1 MDMNVLYNVPHEM
14 PLTIVIASYFY
25 MVGLHAGCSLLSI
38 GATLTGKKQYKPI
51 AKIGAIGVII
61 LFSTAPILLIVDL
74 GQPLRFW
81 YLMARGNPT
90 SPLTW
95 GSFFLCSYPI
105 TTTIYIVM
113 LFKNNMKWA
122 KIFGAISLPLAI
134 GVHAYTGFVLS
145 MGISRVTWSTSLM
158 PIYFLSS
165 AMVSGIAL
173 MTIIGIIRHWSKN
186 RLRNWES
193 DDDKQK
199 DFGLLINLTRLAGIF
214 MILNL
219 FIVFTEQVN
228 MHFESEEALEAAK
241 MMLSGHLSKLYAV
254 FDLGLGNLLPVLAMA
269 VPGVNKNLKVWI
281 VLMVFALVGVYIMRY
296 TVTVGGQFLP
306 IM

>member
-1 MDMNVLYNVPHEM
+1 MEMNVLYNVPHEI

-61 LFSTAPILLIVDL
+61 LFSTAPILLIIDL

-95 GSFFLCSYPI
+95 GSFFLCSYPV
-105 TTTIYIVM
+105 TTTIYIIT

-145 MGISRVTWSTSLM
+145 MGISRVAWSTSLM

-173 MTIIGIIRHWSKN
+173 MCIIGIIRHWVKN
-186 RLRNWES
+186 RARSWENS
-193 DDDKQK
+193 DEKDK
-199 DFGLLINLTRLAGIF
+199 DFSLLISLTRLAGVF

-281 VLMVFALVGVYIMRY
+281 VLMVFALIGVYIMRY

>member
-1 MDMNVLYNVPHEM
+1 MEMNVLYNVPHEL
-14 PLTIVIASYFY
+14 PLTVAIATYFY

-38 GATLTGKKQYKPI
+38 GATLTGKKEYKPI

-61 LFSTAPILLIVDL
+61 LFSTAPTLLIVDL
-74 GQPLRFW
+74 GQPLRFF
-81 YLMARGNPT
+81 YLMVRGNPT

-95 GSFFLCSYPI
+95 GSFFLCAYPI
-105 TTTIYIVM
+105 TTTVYITM

-145 MGISRVTWSTSLM
+145 MGISRVTWSTSVM
-158 PIYFLSS
+158 PLYFLSS

-173 MTIIGIIRHWSKN
+173 MCLIGIIRHWIKN
-186 RLRNWES
+186 RENSWQSGEEVT
-193 DDDKQK
+193 DKT
-199 DFGLLINLTRLAGIF
+199 LLINLTRLAGVF

-228 MHFESEEALEAAK
+228 MRFESEEALEAAK
-241 MMLSGHLSKLYAV
+241 MLMTGHLSRMYAIV
-254 FDLGLGNLLPVLAMA
+254 DLGLGNVLPVLMLA
-269 VPGVNKNLKVWI
+269 VPGVNKNLKVWA
-281 VLMVFALVGVYIMRY
+281 VLMLFALVGVYIMRY
-296 TVTVGGQFLP
+296 TITVGGQYLP

>member
-1 MDMNVLYNVPHEM
+1 MDMNVLYNVPHEI
-14 PLTIVIASYFY
+14 PLTIAIATYFY

-38 GATLTGKKQYKPI
+38 GATLTGKKEYKPI

-61 LFSTAPILLIVDL
+61 LFSTAPILLVVDL

-81 YLMARGNPT
+81 YLMTRGNST

-95 GSFFLCSYPI
+95 GSVFLCSYPI

-113 LFKNNMKWA
+113 LFKNNMKYA

-145 MGISRVTWSTSLM
+145 MGISRVAWSTSLM

-173 MTIIGIIRHWSKN
+173 MTLIGIIRHWTKN
-186 RLRNWES
+186 R
-193 DDDKQK
+193 K
-199 DFGLLINLTRLAGIF
+199 DSWADEHEKETDNGLLINLTRLAGVF

-228 MHFESEEALEAAK
+228 MRFESEEAVEAAK
-241 MMLSGHLSKLYAV
+241 MLLTGHLSSLYAYV
-254 FDLGLGNLLPVLAMA
+254 DLGLGNLLPVLAMA
-269 VPGVNKNLKVWI
+269 VPGVNKNLKVWA
-281 VLMVFALVGVYIMRY
+281 VLMVFALIGVYIMRY
-296 TVTVGGQFLP
+296 TVTVGGQFIP

>member
-1 MDMNVLYNVPHEM
+1 MDMNVLYNVPHEI

-38 GATLTGKKQYKPI
+38 GATLTGKKEYKPI

-61 LFSTAPILLIVDL
+61 LFSTAPILLIIDL

-81 YLMARGNPT
+81 YLMVRGNPT

-95 GSFFLCSYPI
+95 GSFFLCSYPV
-105 TTTIYIVM
+105 TTTIYIIS
-113 LFKNNMKWA
+113 LFKGNMKYA

-145 MGISRVTWSTSLM
+145 MGISRVAWSTSLM

-173 MTIIGIIRHWSKN
+173 MTIIGIIRHWAKN
-186 RLRNWES
+186 RQENWADAHEKEV
-193 DDDKQK
+193 DY
-199 DFGLLINLTRLAGIF
+199 GLLINLTRLAGVF

-228 MHFESEEALEAAK
+228 MHFESEEAIEAAK
-241 MMLSGHLSKLYAV
+241 MMLTGHLSKMYAV

-269 VPGVNKNLKVWI
+269 IPGVNKNLKVWL
-281 VLMVFALVGVYIMRY
+281 VLMVFALIGVYIMRY
-296 TVTVGGQFLP
+296 TVTVGSQFLP

>member
-14 PLTIVIASYFY
+14 PLSIVIASYFF

-38 GATLTGKKQYKPI
+38 GATLTGKKEYKPI

-61 LFSTAPILLIVDL
+61 LFSTAPLLLIIDL

-81 YLMARGNPT
+81 YLMARGNST

-95 GSFFLCSYPI
+95 GSFFLLSYPV
-105 TTTIYIVM
+105 TTTVYIIM
-113 LFKNNMKWA
+113 LFKNNMKFA

-145 MGISRVTWSTSLM
+145 MGLSSVIWHTSLM

-173 MTIIGIIRHWSKN
+173 MSIIGIIRHWAKS
-186 RLRNWES
+186 RMGSWSEDGERE
-193 DDDKQK
+193 K
-199 DFGLLINLTRLAGIF
+199 DYKLLIGLTRLAGMF

-219 FIVFTEQVN
+219 FIVFSEQVN
-228 MHFESEEALEAAK
+228 MRFESEEARAAAK
-241 MMLSGHLSKLYAV
+241 MMISGHWSMLYA
-254 FDLGLGNLLPVLAMA
+254 FCDLGLGTLIPVLAMA
-269 VPGVNKNLKVWI
+269 VPVVNKNLKVWA
-281 VLMVFALVGVYIMRY
+281 VLMLFALVGVYIMRY

>member
-1 MDMNVLYNVPHEM
+1 MEMNVLYNVPHEA
-14 PLTIVIASYFY
+14 PLTVAIATYFY

-38 GATLTGKKQYKPI
+38 GATLTGKKEYKPI

-61 LFSTAPILLIVDL
+61 LFSTAPLLLIIDL

-81 YLMARGNPT
+81 YLIIRGNFT
-90 SPLTW
+90 SPLSW
-95 GSFFLCSYPI
+95 GSFFLCAYPV
-105 TTTIYIVM
+105 TTTIYITM
-113 LFKNNMKWA
+113 LFRNNMKYA

-145 MGISRVTWSTSLM
+145 MGSRVTWHTAVM

-173 MTIIGIIRHWSKN
+173 MTIIGIIRHWAKSRAN
-186 RLRNWES
+186 SWAEGEPA
-193 DDDKQK
+193 K
-199 DFGLLINLTRLAGIF
+199 DYRLLINLTRLAGAF
-214 MILNL
+214 MIFNL

-228 MHFESEEALEAAK
+228 MRFESEEARQAAR
-241 MMLSGHLSKLYAV
+241 MLVSGRLGVLYGMA
-254 FDLGLGNLLPVLAMA
+254 DLGLGNLLPVLAMA
-269 VPGVNKNLKVWI
+269 VPGVNKNLKVWL
-281 VLMVFALVGVYIMRY
+281 VLMLFAMAGVWIMRY
-296 TVTVGGQFLP
+296 AITVGGQFLP

>member
-1 MDMNVLYNVPHEM
+1 MDMNVLYNVPHEI

-38 GATLTGKKQYKPI
+38 GATLTGKKEYKPI

-61 LFSTAPILLIVDL
+61 LFSTAPLLLIIDL

-81 YLMARGNPT
+81 YLMVRGNPT

-95 GSFFLCSYPI
+95 GSFFLCSYPV
-105 TTTIYIVM
+105 TTTIYIIT
-113 LFKNNMKWA
+113 LFKGNMKYA

-145 MGISRVTWSTSLM
+145 MGISRVSWSSSLM

-173 MTIIGIIRHWSKN
+173 MTIIGIIRHWTKN
-186 RLRNWES
+186 RAKSWDSVEEAET
-193 DDDKQK
+193 DYT
-199 DFGLLINLTRLAGIF
+199 LLIKLTRLAGVF

-219 FIVFTEQVN
+219 FIVFTEQIN
-228 MHFESEEALEAAK
+228 MRFESEEAVEAAK
-241 MMLSGHLSKLYAV
+241 MMMTGYMSKLYAV
-254 FDLGLGNLLPVLAMA
+254 FDLGLGNLLPVLALA
-269 VPGVNKNLKVWI
+269 IPKVNKNLKVWA
-281 VLMVFALVGVYIMRY
+281 VLMIFALIGVYIMRY
-296 TVTVGGQFLP
+296 SVTVGGQFLP

>member
-1 MDMNVLYNVPHEM
+1 MDMNVLYNVPHEI

-61 LFSTAPILLIVDL
+61 LFSTAPILLIIDL

-95 GSFFLCSYPI
+95 GSFFLCSYPV

-186 RLRNWES
+186 RLRNWE
-193 DDDKQK
+193 DDDEKQK
-199 DFGLLINLTRLAGIF
+199 DFGLLISLTRLAGVF

-241 MMLSGHLSKLYAV
+241 MFMSGHLSKLYAV

-269 VPGVNKNLKVWI
+269 VPGVNKNLKVWA
-281 VLMVFALVGVYIMRY
+281 VLMVFALIGVYIMRY